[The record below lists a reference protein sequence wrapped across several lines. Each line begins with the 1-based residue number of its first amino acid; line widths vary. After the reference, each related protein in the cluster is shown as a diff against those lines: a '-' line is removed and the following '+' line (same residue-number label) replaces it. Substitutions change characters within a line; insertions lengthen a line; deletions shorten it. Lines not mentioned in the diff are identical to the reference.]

1 LELHAHA
8 AEVEALADRYQMELF
23 RAWTVAALAL
33 HELVAGRAAAAL
45 EQLTRLRAIHLELG
59 VQDPDIDPAP
69 DLADVNVRLGNHD
82 VAAVEANGFLE
93 AARTKGQPF
102 ALARAERA
110 LGLVA
115 PEGGFAAHFEAALVH
130 LARTRDTFETAC
142 THLNYGERLRRARRR
157 GDARRHLAAALEV
170 FDRLGAT
177 PWSQRALAETWRAD
191 ATRA

>member
-1 LELHAHA
+1 
-8 AEVEALADRYQMELF
+8 MELF
-23 RAWTVAALAL
+23 RTWTVAALAL

-59 VQDPDIDPAP
+59 VQDPDIDPPP
-69 DLADVNVRLGNHD
+69 DLAEVNVRLGNHD

-115 PEGGFAAHFEAALVH
+115 PEGEFAAHFEAALVH

-142 THLNYGERLRRARRR
+142 T
-157 GDARRHLAAALEV
+157 
-170 FDRLGAT
+170 T
-177 PWSQRALAETWRAD
+177 
-191 ATRA
+191 